1 MAVLQKTGYK
11 SLTLDG
17 ITCQLL
23 ADELNTELEGKRVD
37 KIYMPDRHTVICHI
51 RFTGG
56 YKKLLISIDP
66 GAPRICFAE
75 NTVENPS
82 IPPSFCMLLRKYLA
96 GSRIERVSNPGYE
109 RIIEI
114 TVSKNDELKDRKT
127 YTLIVELMG
136 RFSNLVL
143 VNETGKI
150 LDSAVHVDFS
160 VSRVR
165 EVMPAR
171 VYVYPPAQDKLD
183 AGKAL
188 EMAMSGTLPVM
199 ESEQSRP
206 VDKALVGSIKG
217 LSPVLAG
224 YITDMADLDDRKTLA
239 MLSGEEK
246 ARLLNEVKAFLS
258 GIVSKKYRSYV
269 FFDENGEP
277 VNAAIADLKGYTR
290 SKAVSSV
297 SEAID
302 LCYQARDSRL
312 ELDKGRDRLNQ
323 IIGSALARV
332 IKKREI
338 HEQDLEEGKKADML
352 KHYGDLILT
361 YKYMVGQ
368 GSSSVTLTDYTS
380 ESQKDITIPLNPSLD
395 ASANAQEYYKRFHK
409 AKRKME
415 LADQYLKE
423 DEMAA
428 QYLRSLSAAV
438 NAASDTEDL
447 EAINEEIRA
456 EISGDSGFR
465 KAPNSNKNSNTNK
478 GDPNKMVGVAKSGK
492 ASSRALRE
500 AAKRANLNKGGKDKS
515 KERALPCR
523 RYMTS
528 DGYEILAGRNN
539 IQNDQLTFHTASRR
553 DWWFHV
559 KGLPGTHVILKT
571 KPNEEMP
578 SDNAVLEAA
587 SLAAFFSKAI
597 ILEEHMT
604 SEGSKPGLLK
614 AEVDYCPVS
623 HVKKIPGAKPGMVI
637 YEGYYSVLVEA
648 REPHSK
654 D

>member
-1 MAVLQKTGYK
+1 M
-11 SLTLDG
+11 TLDG

-23 ADELNTELEGKRVD
+23 AGELNSELEGKRVD
-37 KIYMPDRHTVICHI
+37 KIYMPDKHTAVFHI
-51 RFTGG
+51 RATSG
-56 YKKLLISIDP
+56 YQKLMISIDP
-66 GAPRICFAE
+66 GSPRVCLVE

-82 IPPSFCMLLRKYLA
+82 MPPSYCMLLRKYLA
-96 GSRIERVSNPGYE
+96 GSRIEKVTNPGYE

-114 TVSKNDELKDRKT
+114 TVSKYDELKDRKT
-127 YTLIVELMG
+127 YTLIAELMG
-136 RFSNLVL
+136 RFSNLIL
-143 VNETGKI
+143 VNENNRI
-150 LDSAVHVDFS
+150 IDSAIHVDFS

-171 VYVYPPAQDKLD
+171 LYEYPPAQDKYTPENALGISSS
-183 AGKAL
+183 GK
-188 EMAMSGTLPVM
+188 LPLM
-199 ESEQSRP
+199 ESELQRP
-206 VDKALVGSIKG
+206 IDKALVGSIKG
-217 LSPVLAG
+217 LSPVLAA
-224 YITDMADLDDRKTLA
+224 YITDKANIDDRKTMS
-239 MLSGEEK
+239 MLSDSETTRLRDAVNEFLTSIVEKTYTPHVFYGE
-246 ARLLNEVKAFLS
+246 S
-258 GIVSKKYRSYV
+258 
-269 FFDENGEP
+269 GEP
-277 VNAAIADLKGYTR
+277 EDASIIDLDGYL
-290 SKAVSSV
+290 KKKPVSSI
-297 SEAID
+297 SEAFDI
-302 LCYQARDSRL
+302 CYKAKDSRL
-312 ELDKGRDRLNQ
+312 VMDKGRDRLNQ
-323 IIGSALARV
+323 IISSALAKV

-338 HEQDLEEGKKADML
+338 HEQDMEEGRKADQL

-361 YKYMVGQ
+361 YKYMVSQ
-368 GSSSVTLTDYTS
+368 GSSSVTLTDYTE
-380 ESQKDITIPLNPSLD
+380 ESQKEITIPLNPQLD
-395 ASANAQEYYKRFHK
+395 ASGNAQDYYKRFHK

-415 LADQYLKE
+415 LAEDYLKE
-423 DEMAA
+423 DELAA
-428 QYLRSLSAAV
+428 RYLRSLSAAV
-438 NAASDTEDL
+438 NAATCEEDL
-447 EAINEEIRA
+447 EAINEEIRS
-456 EISGDSGFR
+456 EITGDSSFR
-465 KAPNSNKNSNTNK
+465 RGQASSKSSNVNK

-500 AAKRANLNKGGKDKS
+500 AAKRANLNKGNKNQN

-597 ILEEHMT
+597 ILEEHLT

-648 REPHSK
+648 KEPHSK
-654 D
+654 DL

>member
-1 MAVLQKTGYK
+1 M
-11 SLTLDG
+11 TLDG

-23 ADELNTELEGKRVD
+23 ANELNKELEGKRVD
-37 KIYMPDRHTVICHI
+37 KIYMPDKHTVILHI

-56 YKKLLISIDP
+56 YQKLLISIDP

-75 NTVENPS
+75 NTLDNPS

-96 GSRIERVSNPGYE
+96 GSRIESVTNPGYE
-109 RIIEI
+109 RIIEF
-114 TVSKNDELKDRKT
+114 TVSKYDELKDRKT
-127 YTLIVELMG
+127 YTLTVELMG

-143 VNETGKI
+143 INENGKI
-150 LDSAVHVDFS
+150 LDSAIHVDFS

-171 VYVYPPAQDKLD
+171 VYEYPPSQDKYKPE
-183 AGKAL
+183 KAL
-188 EMAMSGTLPVM
+188 EITKTGKLPFM
-199 ESEQSRP
+199 ESELQRP
-206 VDKALVGSIKG
+206 VAKALVGSILG
-217 LSPVLAG
+217 LSPVLAA
-224 YITDMADLDDRKTLA
+224 YITDKADIDDRKTLQ
-239 MLSGEEK
+239 M
-246 ARLLNEVKAFLS
+246 LNEGEKTRLINAISEFLTS
-258 GIVSKKYRSYV
+258 ITEGTYSPHLFYGE
-269 FFDENGEP
+269 DGEP
-277 VNAAIADLKGYTR
+277 EDASIVELKGYAK
-290 SKAVSSV
+290 SKPVSSI

-302 LCYQARDSRL
+302 MCYLARDSRL
-312 ELDKGRDRLNQ
+312 VLDKGRDRLSQ

-338 HEQDLEEGKKADML
+338 HEQDLEEGQKADAL
-352 KHYGDLILT
+352 KHSGDLILT
-361 YKYMVGQ
+361 YKYMVKQ
-368 GSSSVTLTDYTS
+368 GSSSVTLIDYAS
-380 ESQKDITIPLNPSLD
+380 ESQSEITIPLNPTLD
-395 ASANAQEYYKRFHK
+395 ASGNAQEYYKRFHK

-415 LADQYLKE
+415 LAETYLKE
-423 DEMAA
+423 DELAA

-438 NAASDTEDL
+438 TAASSVEDL
-447 EAINEEIRA
+447 DAINEEIRA

-465 KAPNSNKNSNTNK
+465 KGSASAKNNNSNK

-500 AAKRANLNKGGKDKS
+500 AAKRANMNKGNKDKS

-539 IQNDQLTFHTASRR
+539 IQNEQLTFHTASRR

-604 SEGSKPGLLK
+604 SEDSKPGQLK

-648 REPHSK
+648 KEPSSK
-654 D
+654 DL

>member
-1 MAVLQKTGYK
+1 M
-11 SLTLDG
+11 TLDG

-23 ADELNTELEGKRVD
+23 ANELNKELEGKRVD
-37 KIYMPDRHTVICHI
+37 KIYMPDKHTVILHI

-56 YKKLLISIDP
+56 YQKLLISIDP

-75 NTVENPS
+75 NTQDNPS

-96 GSRIERVSNPGYE
+96 GSRIESVTNPGYE

-114 TVSKNDELKDRKT
+114 TVSKYDELKDRKT
-127 YTLIVELMG
+127 YNLIVELMG

-143 VNETGKI
+143 INENGRI
-150 LDSAVHVDFS
+150 LDSAIHVDFS

-171 VYVYPPAQDKLD
+171 VYEYPPSQNKYKPE
-183 AGKAL
+183 KAL
-188 EMAMSGTLPVM
+188 EIARSGKIPFM
-199 ESEQSRP
+199 ESELQRP
-206 VDKALVGSIKG
+206 VAKALVGSILG
-217 LSPVLAG
+217 LSPVLAA
-224 YITDMADLDDRKTLA
+224 YITDKSDIDDRKTLQ
-239 MLSGEEK
+239 MLTDGEK
-246 ARLLNEVKAFLS
+246 TRLINAIKDFLTS
-258 GIVSKKYRSYV
+258 ITEGTYTPYL
-269 FFDENGEP
+269 FYGEDGEP
-277 VNAAIADLKGYTR
+277 EDASIVELKGYA
-290 SKAVSSV
+290 KAKPVSSI

-302 LCYQARDSRL
+302 ICYLARDSKL
-312 ELDKGRDRLNQ
+312 VLDKGRDRLSQ

-338 HEQDLEEGKKADML
+338 HEQDLEEGQKADAL
-352 KHYGDLILT
+352 KHSGDLILT
-361 YKYMVGQ
+361 YKYMVKQ
-368 GSSSVTLTDYTS
+368 GSSSVTLIDYAS
-380 ESQKDITIPLNPSLD
+380 ESQNEITIPLNPTLD
-395 ASANAQEYYKRFHK
+395 ASGNAQEYYKKFHK

-415 LADQYLKE
+415 LAETYLKE
-423 DEMAA
+423 DELAA

-438 NAASDTEDL
+438 TAASSVEDL
-447 EAINEEIRA
+447 DAINEEIRA

-465 KAPNSNKNSNTNK
+465 KGSASAKNSNTNK

-500 AAKRANLNKGGKDKS
+500 AAKRANMNKGNKDKS

-539 IQNDQLTFHTASRR
+539 IQNEQLTFHTASRR

-604 SEGSKPGLLK
+604 SEDSKPGQLK

-648 REPHSK
+648 KEPSSK
-654 D
+654 DL

>member
-1 MAVLQKTGYK
+1 M
-11 SLTLDG
+11 TLDG

-23 ADELNTELEGKRVD
+23 ANELNTELEGKRVD
-37 KIYMPDRHTVICHI
+37 KIYMPDKHTVILHI

-75 NTVENPS
+75 DTVDNPS

-96 GSRIERVSNPGYE
+96 GSRIESVTNPGYE
-109 RIIEI
+109 RIIEL
-114 TVSKNDELKDRKT
+114 TVSKYDELKDRKT
-127 YTLIVELMG
+127 YTLTIELMG
-136 RFSNLVL
+136 RFSNIVL
-143 VNETGKI
+143 INEGGKI
-150 LDSAVHVDFS
+150 LDSAIHVDFS

-171 VYVYPPAQDKLD
+171 VYEYPPAQDKLTPD
-183 AGKAL
+183 KAL
-188 EMAMSGTLPVM
+188 EISESGSLPIM
-199 ESEQSRP
+199 ESELSRP
-206 VDKALVGSIKG
+206 IEKALVGSIKG
-217 LSPVLAG
+217 LSPVLASF
-224 YITDMADLDDRKTLA
+224 ISDKADIDDRKTLS
-239 MLSGEEK
+239 MLNDSDKE
-246 ARLLNEVKAFLS
+246 RLNNVVAGFLRS
-258 GIVSKKYRSYV
+258 VTDGTYKSYV
-269 FFDENGEP
+269 FYDSNGDPEDASI
-277 VNAAIADLKGYTR
+277 VELRGFAKT
-290 SKAVSSV
+290 KVVSSI

-302 LCYQARDSRL
+302 LCYQARDSKL
-312 ELDKGRDRLNQ
+312 ILDKGRDRLSQ

-338 HEQDLEEGKKADML
+338 HEQDFEEGQKADLL

-361 YKYMVGQ
+361 YKYMISQGQ
-368 GSSSVTLTDYTS
+368 SSVTLTDYTT
-380 ESQKDITIPLNPSLD
+380 ESQNDITIPLNPTLD
-395 ASANAQEYYKRFHK
+395 ASGNAQEYYKRFHK

-415 LADQYLKE
+415 LAENYLKE
-423 DEMAA
+423 DELAA

-438 NAASDTEDL
+438 TAASSIEDL
-447 EAINEEIRA
+447 DAINEEIKS

-465 KAPNSNKNSNTNK
+465 KGSASKARTQGT

-500 AAKRANLNKGGKDKS
+500 AAKRANMGKAKNQN

-523 RYMTS
+523 RYITS

-539 IQNDQLTFHTASRR
+539 IQNEQLTFHTASRR

-559 KGLPGTHVILKT
+559 KGLPGTHVILRT

-604 SEGSKPGLLK
+604 SEDSKPGQLK

-648 REPHSK
+648 KEPSSK
-654 D
+654 DL

>member
-1 MAVLQKTGYK
+1 M
-11 SLTLDG
+11 TLDG

-23 ADELNTELEGKRVD
+23 ANELNKELEGKRVD
-37 KIYMPDRHTVICHI
+37 KIYMPDRHTVILHI

-56 YKKLLISIDP
+56 YRKLLISIDP
-66 GAPRICFAE
+66 GSPRICFAE
-75 NTVENPS
+75 NTAENPS

-96 GSRIERVSNPGYE
+96 GSRIESVTNPGYE

-114 TVSKNDELKDRKT
+114 TVSNTDELRDRKT
-127 YTLIVELMG
+127 YTLTVELMG

-143 VNETGKI
+143 INENGKI
-150 LDSAVHVDFS
+150 LDSAIHVDFS

-171 VYVYPPAQDKLD
+171 IYEYPPAQDKLSPDD
-183 AGKAL
+183 ALKMASEGK
-188 EMAMSGTLPVM
+188 LPIM
-199 ESEQSRP
+199 ESEISRP
-206 VDKALVGSIKG
+206 IEKALVGSIKG
-217 LSPVLAG
+217 LSPILAA
-224 YITDMADLDDRKTLA
+224 YISQKADIDDRKTLS
-239 MLSGEEK
+239 MLSEGQIK
-246 ARLLNEVKAFLS
+246 ALNNEVRSFLKTITEGTYTARIFYDESGEPADASIVELS
-258 GIVSKKYRSYV
+258 GYAKSK
-269 FFDENGEP
+269 
-277 VNAAIADLKGYTR
+277 T
-290 SKAVSSV
+290 VSSI
-297 SEAID
+297 SEAIY
-302 LCYQARDSRL
+302 LSYLARDSRL
-312 ELDKGRDRLNQ
+312 VMDMGRDRLNQ
-323 IIGSALARV
+323 IISNALARV
-332 IKKREI
+332 IKKREL
-338 HEQDLEEGKKADML
+338 HEQDLEEGKKAESYKHSADM
-352 KHYGDLILT
+352 ILT
-361 YKYMVGQ
+361 YKYMITQ
-368 GSSSVTLTDYTS
+368 GSASVTLTDYTD
-380 ESQKDITIPLNPSLD
+380 EGQKDIVIDLNPTLD
-395 ASANAQEYYKRFHK
+395 ASGNAQEYYKRFHK

-415 LADQYLKE
+415 LAEKYLKE
-423 DEMAA
+423 DELAA
-428 QYLRSLSAAV
+428 QYLRSLFAAV
-438 NAASDTEDL
+438 NAATSLEDL
-447 EAINEEIRA
+447 QAINEEIRA
-456 EISGDSGFR
+456 EIAGDNGFR
-465 KAPNSNKNSNTNK
+465 RNHTAKKNNNNS

-500 AAKRANLNKGGKDKS
+500 AAKRANAGKGNKDKS

-523 RYMTS
+523 RYITS

-604 SEGSKPGLLK
+604 SEDSKPGMLK

-648 REPHSK
+648 KEPHSK
-654 D
+654 DL

>member
-1 MAVLQKTGYK
+1 M
-11 SLTLDG
+11 TLDG

-23 ADELNTELEGKRVD
+23 ANELHKELEGKRVD
-37 KIYMPDRHTVICHI
+37 KIYMPDKHTVILHI

-56 YKKLLISIDP
+56 YRKLLISIDP
-66 GAPRICFAE
+66 GSPRVCFAE
-75 NTVENPS
+75 TTAENPS
-82 IPPSFCMLLRKYLA
+82 MPPSFCMLLRKYLA
-96 GSRIERVSNPGYE
+96 GSRIEKVTNPGYE

-114 TVSKNDELKDRKT
+114 TVSNNDELRDRKL
-127 YTLIVELMG
+127 YTLTIELMG

-143 VNETGKI
+143 INETGKI

-171 VYVYPPAQDKLD
+171 VYIYPPAQDKLSPD
-183 AGKAL
+183 KAL
-188 EMAMSGTLPVM
+188 EMARQGDLPIM
-199 ESEQSRP
+199 ESELSRP
-206 VDKALVGSIKG
+206 IEKALVGSIQG
-217 LSPVLAG
+217 LSPVLAA
-224 YITDMADLDDRKTLA
+224 YISNCADLDDRKTLS
-239 MLSGEEK
+239 MLSDLEK
-246 ARLLNEVKAFLS
+246 TKLNASVKSFLESVTEGTYSARIFYDDNDEPADAS
-258 GIVSKKYRSYV
+258 IV
-269 FFDENGEP
+269 
-277 VNAAIADLKGYTR
+277 DLKGYSR
-290 SKAVSSV
+290 SEAVSSI
-297 SEAID
+297 SEAIY
-302 LCYQARDSRL
+302 LSYRARDSRL
-312 ELDKGRDRLNQ
+312 VLDMGRDRLIQ
-323 IIGSALARV
+323 IISNALARV
-332 IKKREI
+332 IKKREL
-338 HEQDLEEGKKADML
+338 HEQDLEEGKKADEY
-352 KHYGDLILT
+352 KHSGDLILT
-361 YKYMVGQ
+361 YKYMIRQ
-368 GSSSVTLTDYTS
+368 GSSNVTLTDYTD
-380 ESQKDITIPLNPSLD
+380 EGQKDVSIALNPTLD
-395 ASANAQEYYKRFHK
+395 ASGNAQEYYKRFHK

-415 LADQYLKE
+415 LAEKYLK
-423 DEMAA
+423 DDDLAA
-428 QYLRSLSAAV
+428 QYLRSLFAAV
-438 NAASDTEDL
+438 NAATSLEDIQ
-447 EAINEEIRA
+447 AINEEIRI

-465 KAPNSNKNSNTNK
+465 KGQAVKKNNT

-500 AAKRANLNKGGKDKS
+500 AAKRANQGKGNKDKA
-515 KERALPCR
+515 KDRPLPCR

-539 IQNDQLTFHTASRR
+539 IQNEQLTFHTASRR

-604 SEGSKPGLLK
+604 SEDSKPGQLK

-648 REPHSK
+648 KEPYSK
-654 D
+654 DL

>member
-1 MAVLQKTGYK
+1 M
-11 SLTLDG
+11 TLDG

-23 ADELNTELEGKRVD
+23 ANELNKELEGKRVD
-37 KIYMPDRHTVICHI
+37 KIYMPDRHTVILHI

-66 GAPRICFAE
+66 GAPRICFAD
-75 NTVENPS
+75 NTIDNPS

-96 GSRIERVSNPGYE
+96 GSRIESVKNPGYE
-109 RIIEI
+109 RIVEI
-114 TVSKNDELKDRKT
+114 TVSKFDELKDRKT
-127 YTLIVELMG
+127 YTLTAELMG

-143 VNETGKI
+143 INETGKI
-150 LDSAVHVDFS
+150 LDSAIHVDFS

-171 VYVYPPAQDKLD
+171 VYVYPPAQDKLSPE
-183 AGKAL
+183 KAL
-188 EMAMSGTLPVM
+188 DMVKGADLPIT
-199 ESEQSRP
+199 ESELSRP
-206 VDKALVGSIKG
+206 IAKALVGSIQG
-217 LSPVLAG
+217 LSPVLAS
-224 YITDMADLDDRKTLA
+224 YISDKADLDDRKTLS
-239 MLSGEEK
+239 MLSDDEK
-246 ARLLNEVKAFLS
+246 KRLTEALREFLIS
-258 GIVSKKYRSYV
+258 VTENTYTPFV
-269 FFDENGEP
+269 FFDENNEP
-277 VNAAIADLKGYTR
+277 EDASIVELKGFAKT
-290 SKAVSSV
+290 KKVSSI

-302 LCYQARDSRL
+302 MCYQARDSRIV
-312 ELDKGRDRLNQ
+312 LDKGRDRLSQ

-338 HEQDLEEGKKADML
+338 HEQDLEEGRKAESL
-352 KHYGDLILT
+352 KHSGDLILT
-361 YKYMVGQ
+361 YKYMIRQ
-368 GSSSVTLTDYTS
+368 GDSSVTLTDYTDK
-380 ESQKDITIPLNPSLD
+380 SQKDITIPLNPTLD

-415 LADQYLKE
+415 LAEIYLKE

-428 QYLRSLSAAV
+428 QYLRSLNAAV
-438 NAASDTEDL
+438 NAASSMEDL
-447 EAINEEIRA
+447 AAINEEIKA

-465 KAPNSNKNSNTNK
+465 KGPSPKNSNNNK

-500 AAKRANLNKGGKDKS
+500 AAKRANAGKGSKDKA
-515 KERALPCR
+515 KEKALPWR

-559 KGLPGTHVILKT
+559 KGLPGTHVILRT

-604 SEGSKPGLLK
+604 SEDSKPGLLK

-648 REPHSK
+648 KEPSSK
-654 D
+654 DL

>member
-1 MAVLQKTGYK
+1 M
-11 SLTLDG
+11 TLDG

-23 ADELNTELEGKRVD
+23 ANELNKELEGKRVD
-37 KIYMPDRHTVICHI
+37 KIYMPDRHTVILHI

-56 YKKLLISIDP
+56 YRKLLISIDP
-66 GAPRICFAE
+66 GSPRICFAE
-75 NTVENPS
+75 NTAENPS

-96 GSRIERVSNPGYE
+96 GSRIESVKNPGYE

-114 TVSKNDELKDRKT
+114 TVSNTDELRDRKT
-127 YTLIVELMG
+127 YTLTVELMG

-143 VNETGKI
+143 INENGKI
-150 LDSAVHVDFS
+150 LDSAIHVDFS

-171 VYVYPPAQDKLD
+171 VYEYPPAQDKLSPDD
-183 AGKAL
+183 ALK
-188 EMAMSGTLPVM
+188 MADEGSLPIM
-199 ESEQSRP
+199 ESELSRP
-206 VDKALVGSIKG
+206 IDKALVGSIKG
-217 LSPVLAG
+217 LSPVLAA
-224 YITDMADLDDRKTLA
+224 YITQKADIDDRKTLA
-239 MLSGEEK
+239 MLTEEQKKALNSEVKSFLKTITEGTYTARIFYDESGEP
-246 ARLLNEVKAFLS
+246 ADAS
-258 GIVSKKYRSYV
+258 
-269 FFDENGEP
+269 
-277 VNAAIADLKGYTR
+277 IADLNGYTR
-290 SKAVSSV
+290 SKTVSSI
-297 SEAID
+297 SEAIY
-302 LCYQARDSRL
+302 LSYLARDSRL
-312 ELDKGRDRLNQ
+312 VMDMGRDRLNQ
-323 IIGSALARV
+323 IISNALARV
-332 IKKREI
+332 IKKREL
-338 HEQDLEEGKKADML
+338 HEQDLEEGQKAEAYKHSADM
-352 KHYGDLILT
+352 ILT
-361 YKYMVGQ
+361 YKYMITQ
-368 GSSSVTLTDYTS
+368 GSTSVTLTDYT
-380 ESQKDITIPLNPSLD
+380 EDGQKDILIDLNPTLD
-395 ASANAQEYYKRFHK
+395 ASGNAQEYYKRFHK

-415 LADQYLKE
+415 LAEKYLKE
-423 DEMAA
+423 DELAA
-428 QYLRSLSAAV
+428 QYLRSLFAAV
-438 NAASDTEDL
+438 NAATSLEDL
-447 EAINEEIRA
+447 QAINEEIRA
-456 EISGDSGFR
+456 EIAGDNGFR
-465 KAPNSNKNSNTNK
+465 KHQTAKKNNNNS
-478 GDPNKMVGVAKSGK
+478 GDPNKMVGIAKSGK

-500 AAKRANLNKGGKDKS
+500 AAKRANAGKGNKDKS

-523 RYMTS
+523 RYMTA

-604 SEGSKPGLLK
+604 SEDSKPGMLK

-648 REPHSK
+648 KEPHSK
-654 D
+654 DL

>member
-1 MAVLQKTGYK
+1 M
-11 SLTLDG
+11 TLDG

-37 KIYMPDRHTVICHI
+37 KIYMPDRHTVILHI
-51 RFTGG
+51 RSTGG

-66 GAPRICFAE
+66 GAPRICFAD
-75 NTVENPS
+75 NTLDNPS
-82 IPPSFCMLLRKYLA
+82 MPPSFCMLLRKYLA
-96 GSRIERVSNPGYE
+96 GSRIEKVTNPGYE

-114 TVSKNDELKDRKT
+114 TVSKYDELKDRKV
-127 YTLIVELMG
+127 YTLTAELMG

-143 VNETGKI
+143 INENGKI
-150 LDSAVHVDFS
+150 LDSAIHVDFS

-171 VYVYPPAQDKLD
+171 VYAYPPAQDKLPPE
-183 AGKAL
+183 KAL
-188 EMAMSGTLPVM
+188 EMTKSGDLPIL
-199 ESEQSRP
+199 ETELTRP
-206 VDKALVGSIKG
+206 VAKALVGSILG
-217 LSPVLAG
+217 LSPILASF
-224 YITDMADLDDRKTLA
+224 ITDKADIDDRKTLA
-239 MLSGEEK
+239 MLSSEEK
-246 ARLLNEVKAFLS
+246 ARLKDTAGDLLS
-258 GIVSKKYRSYV
+258 SVISKTYTPFV
-269 FFDENGEP
+269 FYGDDGEP
-277 VNAAIADLKGYTR
+277 EDASIVELKGF
-290 SKAVSSV
+290 SKTKPVSSI

-302 LCYQARDSRL
+302 ICYQARDSRL
-312 ELDKGRDRLNQ
+312 VMDKGRDRLNQ

-338 HEQDLEEGKKADML
+338 HEQDLEEGKKADHL
-352 KHYGDLILT
+352 KHSGDLILT
-361 YKYMVGQ
+361 YKYMIRQ
-368 GSSSVTLTDYTS
+368 GDSGVTLTDYTVDPP
-380 ESQKDITIPLNPSLD
+380 KDISIPLNPTLD
-395 ASANAQEYYKRFHK
+395 ASGNAQEYYKRFHK

-415 LADQYLKE
+415 LAENYLKE

-447 EAINEEIRA
+447 QAINDEIKA

-465 KAPNSNKNSNTNK
+465 KGASAPKNTNANK

-500 AAKRANLNKGGKDKS
+500 AAKRANAGKGSKDKN
-515 KERALPCR
+515 KERPLPCR

-539 IQNDQLTFHTASRR
+539 IQNEQLTFHTASRR

-571 KPNEEMP
+571 RPGEEMP

-587 SLAAFFSKAI
+587 SLAAFFSRAI

-604 SEGSKPGLLK
+604 SEDSRPGLLK

-648 REPHSK
+648 KEPSSK
-654 D
+654 DL

>member
-1 MAVLQKTGYK
+1 M
-11 SLTLDG
+11 TLDG

-23 ADELNTELEGKRVD
+23 ANELNKELEGKRVD
-37 KIYMPDRHTVICHI
+37 KIYMPDRHTVILHI

-56 YKKLLISIDP
+56 YRKLLISIDP
-66 GAPRICFAE
+66 GSPRVCFAE
-75 NTVENPS
+75 TTAENPS

-96 GSRIERVSNPGYE
+96 GSRIEKVTNPGYE

-114 TVSKNDELKDRKT
+114 TVSNTDELRDRKT
-127 YTLIVELMG
+127 YTLTVELMG

-143 VNETGKI
+143 INENGKI
-150 LDSAVHVDFS
+150 LDSAIHVDFS

-171 VYVYPPAQDKLD
+171 VYIYPPAQDKID
-183 AGKAL
+183 PDKAL
-188 EMAMSGTLPVM
+188 EIAAGGELPIM
-199 ESEQSRP
+199 DTELSRP
-206 VDKALVGSIKG
+206 IAKALVGSIKG
-217 LSPVLAG
+217 LSPVLAAN
-224 YITDMADLDDRKTLA
+224 ITNEADIDDRKTLS
-239 MLSGEEK
+239 MLSGSEK
-246 ARLLNEVKAFLS
+246 SRLINEVKEFLS
-258 GIVSKKYRSYV
+258 SVIEGTYTSRV
-269 FFDENGEP
+269 FYDESGEP
-277 VNAAIADLKGYTR
+277 VDASVADLKGYIK
-290 SKAVSSV
+290 SKTVSSI
-297 SEAID
+297 SEAICT
-302 LCYQARDSRL
+302 CYEARDSRL
-312 ELDKGRDRLNQ
+312 ILDKGRDRLSQ
-323 IIGSALARV
+323 IISSALARV
-332 IKKREI
+332 MKKREI
-338 HEQDLEEGKKADML
+338 HEQDLEEGRKADYL
-352 KHYGDLILT
+352 KHAGDLILT
-361 YKYMVGQ
+361 YKYMITQ
-368 GSSSVTLTDYTS
+368 GSSSVTLTDYTD
-380 ESQKDITIPLNPSLD
+380 EGQKDITISLNPTLD
-395 ASANAQEYYKRFHK
+395 ASGNAQEYYKRFHK

-415 LADQYLKE
+415 LAEQYLKE
-423 DEMAA
+423 DELAS
-428 QYLRSLSAAV
+428 QYLRSLIAAV
-438 NAASDTEDL
+438 NAASSVEDL
-447 EAINEEIRA
+447 EAINEEIKA

-465 KAPNSNKNSNTNK
+465 KGPSKKNNSNNA
-478 GDPNKMVGVAKSGK
+478 GDPNKMVGIAKSGK

-500 AAKRANLNKGGKDKS
+500 AAKRANQNKGGKDKS

-523 RYMTS
+523 RYVTS

-571 KPNEEMP
+571 KPNEDMP

-604 SEGSKPGLLK
+604 SEDSKPGQLK

-637 YEGYYSVLVEA
+637 YEGYYSIFVEA
-648 REPHSK
+648 REPSK

>member
-1 MAVLQKTGYK
+1 M
-11 SLTLDG
+11 TLDG

-23 ADELNTELEGKRVD
+23 SNELNKELEGKRVD
-37 KIYMPDRHTVICHI
+37 KIYMPDKHTVILHI

-66 GAPRICFAE
+66 GAPRICFCE
-75 NTVENPS
+75 NTFENPS

-96 GSRIERVSNPGYE
+96 GSRIESVTNPGYE

-114 TVSKNDELKDRKT
+114 TVSKFDELKDRKT
-127 YTLIVELMG
+127 YTLTVELMG

-143 VNETGKI
+143 INENGKI

-171 VYVYPPAQDKLD
+171 VYIYPPAQDKLSPD
-183 AGKAL
+183 EAL
-188 EMAMSGTLPVM
+188 NMAKEGNLPIM
-199 ESEQSRP
+199 ESELSRP
-206 VDKALVGSIKG
+206 IEKALVGSIKG
-217 LSPVLAG
+217 LSPVLAA
-224 YITDMADLDDRKTLA
+224 YITEKAGLDDRKTIS
-239 MLSGEEK
+239 MLTDEQQSKLNQAVKEFLSTVIDGTYK
-246 ARLLNEVKAFLS
+246 ARIF
-258 GIVSKKYRSYV
+258 Y
-269 FFDENGEP
+269 DDNGEP
-277 VNAAIADLKGYTR
+277 ADASIADLKGYAKT
-290 SKAVSSV
+290 KELSSI
-297 SEAID
+297 SDAIN
-302 LCYQARDSRL
+302 LSYLARDSRL
-312 ELDKGRDRLNQ
+312 VLDMGSDRLRQ
-323 IIGSALARV
+323 IIGTALARV
-332 IKKREI
+332 IKKREL
-338 HEQDLEEGKKADML
+338 HEQDLEEGKKADFY
-352 KHYGDLILT
+352 KHSGDMILT
-361 YKYMVGQ
+361 YKYMIKQGQ
-368 GSSSVTLTDYTS
+368 TNVTLTDYT
-380 ESQKDITIPLNPSLD
+380 EDGQKDITITLDPTLD
-395 ASANAQEYYKRFHK
+395 ASGNAQDYYKRFHK

-415 LADQYLKE
+415 LAEKYLKE
-423 DEMAA
+423 DELAA
-428 QYLRSLSAAV
+428 QYLRSLMAAV
-438 NAASDTEDL
+438 NAASSLEDL

-456 EISGDSGFR
+456 EIAGDSGFR
-465 KAPNSNKNSNTNK
+465 KGSAPKQQKQGT

-500 AAKRANLNKGGKDKS
+500 AAKRASQNRSGKNPG
-515 KERALPCR
+515 KEKPLAVR

-604 SEGSKPGLLK
+604 SGDSKPGSLK

-648 REPHSK
+648 KEPHSK
-654 D
+654 DL

>member
-1 MAVLQKTGYK
+1 M
-11 SLTLDG
+11 TLDG

-23 ADELNTELEGKRVD
+23 ANELNKELEGKRVD
-37 KIYMPDRHTVICHI
+37 KIYMPDKHTVILHI

-56 YKKLLISIDP
+56 YQKLLISIDP

-75 NTVENPS
+75 NTLDNPS

-96 GSRIERVSNPGYE
+96 GSRIESVTNPGYE

-114 TVSKNDELKDRKT
+114 TVSKYDELKDRKT

-143 VNETGKI
+143 INENGRI
-150 LDSAVHVDFS
+150 LDSAIHVDFS

-171 VYVYPPAQDKLD
+171 IYEYPPSQDKYKPE
-183 AGKAL
+183 KAL
-188 EMAMSGTLPVM
+188 EIARSGEIPSM
-199 ESEQSRP
+199 ESELQRP
-206 VDKALVGSIKG
+206 VAKALVGSILG
-217 LSPVLAG
+217 LSPVLAA
-224 YITDMADLDDRKTLA
+224 YITDKSDIDDRKTLQ
-239 MLSGEEK
+239 MLSDSEKTRLINAIKDFLTSITEGTYMPYLFYGE
-246 ARLLNEVKAFLS
+246 
-258 GIVSKKYRSYV
+258 
-269 FFDENGEP
+269 DGEP
-277 VNAAIADLKGYTR
+277 EDASIVELKGYA
-290 SKAVSSV
+290 KAKPVSSI

-302 LCYQARDSRL
+302 MCYLARDSKL
-312 ELDKGRDRLNQ
+312 VLDKGRDRLSQ

-338 HEQDLEEGKKADML
+338 HEQDLEEGQKADAL
-352 KHYGDLILT
+352 KHSGDLILT
-361 YKYMVGQ
+361 YKYMVKQ
-368 GSSSVTLTDYTS
+368 GASSVTLIDYAS
-380 ESQKDITIPLNPSLD
+380 ESQSEITIPLNPTLD
-395 ASANAQEYYKRFHK
+395 ASGNAQEYYKRFHK

-415 LADQYLKE
+415 LAETYLKE
-423 DEMAA
+423 DELAA

-438 NAASDTEDL
+438 TAASSVEDL
-447 EAINEEIRA
+447 DAINEEIRA

-465 KAPNSNKNSNTNK
+465 KGSASAKNSNTNK

-500 AAKRANLNKGGKDKS
+500 AAKRANMNKGSKDKS

-539 IQNDQLTFHTASRR
+539 IQNEQLTFHTASRR

-604 SEGSKPGLLK
+604 SEDSKPGQLK

-648 REPHSK
+648 KEPSSK
-654 D
+654 DL

>member
-1 MAVLQKTGYK
+1 M
-11 SLTLDG
+11 TLDG

-23 ADELNTELEGKRVD
+23 ANELSKELEGKRVD
-37 KIYMPDRHTVICHI
+37 KIYMPDKHTVILHI

-56 YKKLLISIDP
+56 YRKLLISIDP
-66 GAPRICFAE
+66 GSPRVCFAE
-75 NTVENPS
+75 TTAENPS
-82 IPPSFCMLLRKYLA
+82 MPPSFCMLLRKYLA
-96 GSRIERVSNPGYE
+96 GSRIEKVTNPGYE

-114 TVSKNDELKDRKT
+114 TVSNNDELRDRKL
-127 YTLIVELMG
+127 YTLTIELMG

-143 VNETGKI
+143 INETGKI

-171 VYVYPPAQDKLD
+171 VYIYPPAQDKLPPD
-183 AGKAL
+183 KAL
-188 EMAMSGTLPVM
+188 EMARHGDLPIM
-199 ESEQSRP
+199 ESELSRP
-206 VDKALVGSIKG
+206 IEKALVGSIQG
-217 LSPVLAG
+217 LSPVLAA
-224 YITDMADLDDRKTLA
+224 YISDCADLDDRKTLS
-239 MLSGEEK
+239 MLTDNEK
-246 ARLLNEVKAFLS
+246 TRLNESVKSFLES
-258 GIVSKKYRSYV
+258 VTEGTYSARIFYDDNNEPADASIV
-269 FFDENGEP
+269 
-277 VNAAIADLKGYTR
+277 DLKGYSR
-290 SKAVSSV
+290 SETVSSI
-297 SEAID
+297 SEAIY
-302 LCYQARDSRL
+302 LSYRARDSRL
-312 ELDKGRDRLNQ
+312 VLDMGRDRLIQ
-323 IIGSALARV
+323 IISNALARV
-332 IKKREI
+332 IKKREL
-338 HEQDLEEGKKADML
+338 HEQDLEEGKKADEY
-352 KHYGDLILT
+352 KHSGDLILT
-361 YKYMVGQ
+361 YKYMIKQ
-368 GSSSVTLTDYTS
+368 GSSNVTLTDYTD
-380 ESQKDITIPLNPSLD
+380 EGQKDVSIALNPTLD
-395 ASANAQEYYKRFHK
+395 ASGNAQEYYKRFHK

-415 LADQYLKE
+415 LAEKYLK
-423 DEMAA
+423 DDDLAA
-428 QYLRSLSAAV
+428 QYLRSLFAAV
-438 NAASDTEDL
+438 NAATSLEDIQ
-447 EAINEEIRA
+447 AINEEIRI
-456 EISGDSGFR
+456 EIAGDSGFR
-465 KAPNSNKNSNTNK
+465 KGQAAKKNNT

-500 AAKRANLNKGGKDKS
+500 AAKRANQGKGNKDKA
-515 KERALPCR
+515 KDRPLPCR
-523 RYMTS
+523 RYTTS

-604 SEGSKPGLLK
+604 SEDSKPGQLK

-648 REPHSK
+648 KEPYSK
-654 D
+654 DL

>member
-1 MAVLQKTGYK
+1 M
-11 SLTLDG
+11 TLDG

-23 ADELNTELEGKRVD
+23 ANELHKELEGKRVD
-37 KIYMPDRHTVICHI
+37 KIYMPDKHTVILHI

-56 YKKLLISIDP
+56 YRKLLISIDP
-66 GAPRICFAE
+66 GSPRVCFAE
-75 NTVENPS
+75 TTAENPS
-82 IPPSFCMLLRKYLA
+82 MPPSFCMLLRKYLA
-96 GSRIERVSNPGYE
+96 GSRIEKVTNPGYE

-114 TVSKNDELKDRKT
+114 TVSNNDELRDRKL
-127 YTLIVELMG
+127 YTLTIELMG

-143 VNETGKI
+143 INETGKI

-171 VYVYPPAQDKLD
+171 VYIYPPAQDKLSPD
-183 AGKAL
+183 KAL
-188 EMAMSGTLPVM
+188 EMARQGDLPIM
-199 ESEQSRP
+199 ESELSRP
-206 VDKALVGSIKG
+206 IEKALVGSIQG
-217 LSPVLAG
+217 LSPVLAA
-224 YITDMADLDDRKTLA
+224 YISDCADLDDRKTLS
-239 MLSGEEK
+239 MLSDLEK
-246 ARLLNEVKAFLS
+246 TKLNASVKSFLESVTEGIYSARIFYDDNDEPADAS
-258 GIVSKKYRSYV
+258 IV
-269 FFDENGEP
+269 
-277 VNAAIADLKGYTR
+277 DLKGYSR
-290 SKAVSSV
+290 SEAVSSI
-297 SEAID
+297 SEAIY
-302 LCYQARDSRL
+302 LSYRARDSRL
-312 ELDKGRDRLNQ
+312 VLDMGRDRLIQ
-323 IIGSALARV
+323 IISNALARV
-332 IKKREI
+332 IKKREL
-338 HEQDLEEGKKADML
+338 HEQDLEEGKKADEY
-352 KHYGDLILT
+352 KHSGDLILT
-361 YKYMVGQ
+361 YKYMIRQ
-368 GSSSVTLTDYTS
+368 GSSNVTLTDYTD
-380 ESQKDITIPLNPSLD
+380 EGQKDVSIALNPTLD
-395 ASANAQEYYKRFHK
+395 ASGNAQEYYKRFHK

-415 LADQYLKE
+415 LAEKYLK
-423 DEMAA
+423 DDDLAA
-428 QYLRSLSAAV
+428 QYLRSLFAAV
-438 NAASDTEDL
+438 NAATSLEDIQ
-447 EAINEEIRA
+447 AINEEIRI

-465 KAPNSNKNSNTNK
+465 KGQAVKKNNT

-500 AAKRANLNKGGKDKS
+500 AAKRANQGKGNKDKA
-515 KERALPCR
+515 KDRPLPCR

-539 IQNDQLTFHTASRR
+539 IQNEQLTFHTASRR

-604 SEGSKPGLLK
+604 SEDSKPGQLK

-648 REPHSK
+648 KEPYSK
-654 D
+654 DL

>member
-1 MAVLQKTGYK
+1 M
-11 SLTLDG
+11 TLDG

-23 ADELNTELEGKRVD
+23 ANELNTELEGKRVD
-37 KIYMPDRHTVICHI
+37 KIYMPDKHTVILHI

-75 NTVENPS
+75 DTVDNPS

-96 GSRIERVSNPGYE
+96 GSRIEIVTNPGYE

-114 TVSKNDELKDRKT
+114 TVSKYDELKDRKT
-127 YTLIVELMG
+127 YTLTIELMG
-136 RFSNLVL
+136 RFSNIVL
-143 VNETGKI
+143 INEGGKI
-150 LDSAVHVDFS
+150 LDSAIHVDFS

-171 VYVYPPAQDKLD
+171 VYEYPPAQDKLTPD
-183 AGKAL
+183 KAL
-188 EMAMSGTLPVM
+188 EISESGSLPIM
-199 ESEQSRP
+199 ESELSRP
-206 VDKALVGSIKG
+206 IEKALVGSIKG
-217 LSPVLAG
+217 LSPVLASF
-224 YITDMADLDDRKTLA
+224 ISDKADIDDRKTLS
-239 MLSGEEK
+239 M
-246 ARLLNEVKAFLS
+246 LNESDKDRLNKVVTGFLRS
-258 GIVSKKYRSYV
+258 VTDGTYKSYV
-269 FFDENGEP
+269 FYDSNGDPEDASI
-277 VNAAIADLKGYTR
+277 VELRGFAKT
-290 SKAVSSV
+290 KEVSSI

-302 LCYQARDSRL
+302 LCYQARDSKL
-312 ELDKGRDRLNQ
+312 ILDKGRDRLSQ

-338 HEQDLEEGKKADML
+338 HEQDFEEGQKADLL

-361 YKYMVGQ
+361 YKYMISQGQ
-368 GSSSVTLTDYTS
+368 SSVTLTDYTT
-380 ESQKDITIPLNPSLD
+380 ESQNDITIPLNPTLD
-395 ASANAQEYYKRFHK
+395 ASGNAQEYYKRFHK

-415 LADQYLKE
+415 LAENYLKE
-423 DEMAA
+423 DELAA

-438 NAASDTEDL
+438 TAASSVEDL
-447 EAINEEIRA
+447 DAINEEIKS

-465 KAPNSNKNSNTNK
+465 KGSASKARTQGA

-500 AAKRANLNKGGKDKS
+500 AAKRANMGKAKNQN

-523 RYMTS
+523 RYITS

-539 IQNDQLTFHTASRR
+539 IQNEQLTFHTASRR

-559 KGLPGTHVILKT
+559 KGLPGTHVILRT

-604 SEGSKPGLLK
+604 SEDSKPGQLK

-648 REPHSK
+648 KEPSSK
-654 D
+654 DL

>member
-1 MAVLQKTGYK
+1 M
-11 SLTLDG
+11 TLDG

-23 ADELNTELEGKRVD
+23 ANELNKELEGKRVD
-37 KIYMPDRHTVICHI
+37 KIYMPDKHTVILHI

-56 YKKLLISIDP
+56 YQKLLISIDP

-75 NTVENPS
+75 NTLDNPS

-96 GSRIERVSNPGYE
+96 GSRIESVTNPGYE

-114 TVSKNDELKDRKT
+114 TVSKYDELKDRKT

-143 VNETGKI
+143 INENDRI
-150 LDSAVHVDFS
+150 LDSAIHVDFS

-171 VYVYPPAQDKLD
+171 VYEYPPSQDKFKPE
-183 AGKAL
+183 KAL
-188 EMAMSGTLPVM
+188 EIAKSRTITFM
-199 ESEQSRP
+199 ESELQRP
-206 VDKALVGSIKG
+206 VAKALVGSILG
-217 LSPVLAG
+217 LSPVLAA
-224 YITDMADLDDRKTLA
+224 YITDKSDIDDRKTLQ
-239 MLSGEEK
+239 MLTDGEK
-246 ARLLNEVKAFLS
+246 TRLINAIKDFLTS
-258 GIVSKKYRSYV
+258 ITEGTYTPYL
-269 FFDENGEP
+269 FYGEDGEP
-277 VNAAIADLKGYTR
+277 EDASIVELKGYA
-290 SKAVSSV
+290 KAKPVSSI

-302 LCYQARDSRL
+302 MCYLARDSKL
-312 ELDKGRDRLNQ
+312 VLDKGRDRLSQ

-338 HEQDLEEGKKADML
+338 HEQDLEEGQKADAL
-352 KHYGDLILT
+352 KHSGDLILT
-361 YKYMVGQ
+361 YKYMVKQ
-368 GSSSVTLTDYTS
+368 GSSSVTLIDYAS
-380 ESQKDITIPLNPSLD
+380 ESQSEITIPLNPTLD
-395 ASANAQEYYKRFHK
+395 ASGNAQEYYKRFHK

-415 LADQYLKE
+415 LAETYLKE
-423 DEMAA
+423 DELAA

-438 NAASDTEDL
+438 TSASSVEDL
-447 EAINEEIRA
+447 DAINEEIRA

-465 KAPNSNKNSNTNK
+465 KGSASAKNSNTNK

-500 AAKRANLNKGGKDKS
+500 AAKRANMNKGSKDKS

-539 IQNDQLTFHTASRR
+539 IQNEQLTFHTASRR

-604 SEGSKPGLLK
+604 SEDSKPGQLK

-648 REPHSK
+648 KEPSSK
-654 D
+654 DL

>member
-1 MAVLQKTGYK
+1 M
-11 SLTLDG
+11 TLDG

-23 ADELNTELEGKRVD
+23 ANELNTELEGKRVD
-37 KIYMPDRHTVICHI
+37 KIYMPDRHTVILHI

-56 YKKLLISIDP
+56 YRKLLISIDP
-66 GAPRICFAE
+66 GSPRICFAE
-75 NTVENPS
+75 NTAENPS

-96 GSRIERVSNPGYE
+96 GSRIESVTNPGYE

-114 TVSKNDELKDRKT
+114 TVSNTDELRDRKT
-127 YTLIVELMG
+127 YTLTVELMG

-143 VNETGKI
+143 INENGKI
-150 LDSAVHVDFS
+150 LDSAIHVDFS

-171 VYVYPPAQDKLD
+171 VYEYPPAQDKLSPDD
-183 AGKAL
+183 ALKMAEEGK
-188 EMAMSGTLPVM
+188 LPIM
-199 ESEQSRP
+199 ESELSRP
-206 VDKALVGSIKG
+206 VGKALVGSIRG
-217 LSPVLAG
+217 LSPVLAA
-224 YITDMADLDDRKTLA
+224 YITQKADIDDRKTLV
-239 MLSGEEK
+239 MLNEDQKK
-246 ARLLNEVKAFLS
+246 ALNSEVKAFLKS
-258 GIVSKKYRSYV
+258 VTEGTYTARIFY
-269 FFDENGEP
+269 DESGEP
-277 VNAAIADLKGYTR
+277 ADASIADLRGYTR
-290 SKAVSSV
+290 SRTVSSI
-297 SEAID
+297 SEAIY
-302 LCYQARDSRL
+302 LSYLARDSRL
-312 ELDKGRDRLNQ
+312 VMDMGRDRLNQ
-323 IIGSALARV
+323 IISNALARV
-332 IKKREI
+332 IKKREL
-338 HEQDLEEGKKADML
+338 HEQDLEEGRKAESYKHSADM
-352 KHYGDLILT
+352 ILT
-361 YKYMVGQ
+361 YKYMITQ
-368 GSSSVTLTDYTS
+368 GSTSVTLTDYTDDG
-380 ESQKDITIPLNPSLD
+380 QKDIVIDLNPTLD
-395 ASANAQEYYKRFHK
+395 ASGNAQEYYKRFHK
-409 AKRKME
+409 ANRKME
-415 LADQYLKE
+415 LAENYLKE
-423 DEMAA
+423 DELAA
-428 QYLRSLSAAV
+428 QYLRSLFAAV
-438 NAASDTEDL
+438 NAAASLEDL
-447 EAINEEIRA
+447 QAINEEIRF
-456 EISGDSGFR
+456 EIAGDNGFR
-465 KAPNSNKNSNTNK
+465 KNHSAKRNNNNS

-500 AAKRANLNKGGKDKS
+500 AAKRANAGKGSKDKS

-604 SEGSKPGLLK
+604 SEDSKPGMLK

-648 REPHSK
+648 KEPHSK
-654 D
+654 DL

>member
-1 MAVLQKTGYK
+1 M
-11 SLTLDG
+11 TLDG

-23 ADELNTELEGKRVD
+23 ANELNKELEGKRVD
-37 KIYMPDRHTVICHI
+37 KIYMPDRHTVILHI

-56 YKKLLISIDP
+56 YRKLLISIDP
-66 GAPRICFAE
+66 GSPRICFAE
-75 NTVENPS
+75 NTAENPS

-96 GSRIERVSNPGYE
+96 GSRIESVTNPGYE
-109 RIIEI
+109 RIVEI
-114 TVSKNDELKDRKT
+114 TVSNTDELRDRKS
-127 YTLIVELMG
+127 YTLTVELMG

-143 VNETGKI
+143 INENGKI
-150 LDSAVHVDFS
+150 LDSAIHVDFS

-171 VYVYPPAQDKLD
+171 VYEYPPAQDKLSPDD
-183 AGKAL
+183 ALKMAEEGK
-188 EMAMSGTLPVM
+188 LPIM
-199 ESEQSRP
+199 ESELSRP
-206 VDKALVGSIKG
+206 IEKALVGSIKG
-217 LSPVLAG
+217 LSPVLAA
-224 YITDMADLDDRKTLA
+224 YITQKADIDDRKTLA
-239 MLSGEEK
+239 MLTEDQK
-246 ARLLNEVKAFLS
+246 RALNSEVKAFLKS
-258 GIVSKKYRSYV
+258 VTEGTYTARIFY
-269 FFDENGEP
+269 DESGEP
-277 VNAAIADLKGYTR
+277 ADASIADLSGYTK
-290 SKAVSSV
+290 SKTVSSI
-297 SEAID
+297 SEAIY
-302 LCYQARDSRL
+302 LSYLARDSRL
-312 ELDKGRDRLNQ
+312 VMDIGRDRLNQ
-323 IIGSALARV
+323 IISNALARV
-332 IKKREI
+332 IKKREL
-338 HEQDLEEGKKADML
+338 HEQDLEEGRKAESYKHSADM
-352 KHYGDLILT
+352 ILT
-361 YKYMVGQ
+361 YKYMITQ
-368 GSSSVTLTDYTS
+368 GSTSVTLTDYTDDG
-380 ESQKDITIPLNPSLD
+380 QKDIVIDLNPTLD
-395 ASANAQEYYKRFHK
+395 ASGNAQEYYKRFHK

-415 LADQYLKE
+415 LAENYLKE
-423 DEMAA
+423 DELAA
-428 QYLRSLSAAV
+428 QYLRSLFAAV
-438 NAASDTEDL
+438 NAATSLEDL
-447 EAINEEIRA
+447 QAINEEIRS
-456 EISGDSGFR
+456 EIAGDNGFR
-465 KAPNSNKNSNTNK
+465 KNHSAKKNNNNS

-500 AAKRANLNKGGKDKS
+500 AAKRANAGKGSKDKS

-604 SEGSKPGLLK
+604 SEDSKPGMLK

-648 REPHSK
+648 KEPHSK
-654 D
+654 DL

>member
-1 MAVLQKTGYK
+1 M
-11 SLTLDG
+11 TLDG

-23 ADELNTELEGKRVD
+23 ANELHRELEGKRVD
-37 KIYMPDRHTVICHI
+37 KIYMPDKHTVILHI
-51 RFTGG
+51 RSTGG

-66 GAPRICFAE
+66 GSPRICFAE
-75 NTVENPS
+75 NTLENPS
-82 IPPSFCMLLRKYLA
+82 VPPSFCMLLRKYLA
-96 GSRIERVSNPGYE
+96 GSRIESVKNPGYE

-114 TVSKNDELKDRKT
+114 TVSKYDELKDRKT
-127 YTLIVELMG
+127 YTLTAELMG

-143 VNETGKI
+143 INENGRI
-150 LDSAVHVDFS
+150 LDSAIHVDFS

-171 VYVYPPAQDKLD
+171 IYEYPPAQDKIKPE
-183 AGKAL
+183 KAL
-188 EMAMSGTLPVM
+188 EMTENGSLPIL
-199 ESEQSRP
+199 ETELTRP
-206 VDKALVGSIKG
+206 IAKALVGSVLG
-217 LSPVLAG
+217 LSPVLAA
-224 YITDMADLDDRKTLA
+224 YITDKADIDDRKTLA
-239 MLSGEEK
+239 MFTPEERT
-246 ARLLNEVKAFLS
+246 RLIAVLNAFLAS
-258 GIVSKKYRSYV
+258 ITGDTYTPCVFYGDTNEPEDASIV
-269 FFDENGEP
+269 E
-277 VNAAIADLKGYTR
+277 LKGF
-290 SKAVSSV
+290 SKTKHVSSI

-302 LCYQARDSRL
+302 ICYQARDSRL
-312 ELDKGRDRLNQ
+312 VLDKGRDRLNQ

-338 HEQDLEEGKKADML
+338 HEQDLEEGRKADFL
-352 KHYGDLILT
+352 KHSGDLILT
-361 YKYMVGQ
+361 YKYMIKQ
-368 GSSSVTLTDYTS
+368 GDKSVTLTDYSS
-380 ESQKDITIPLNPSLD
+380 EPQKDITITLNPTLD
-395 ASANAQEYYKRFHK
+395 ASANAQEYYRRFHK

-415 LADQYLKE
+415 LAENYLKE

-428 QYLRSLSAAV
+428 QYLRSLIAAV
-438 NAASDTEDL
+438 NAASSTEDL
-447 EAINEEIRA
+447 QAINDEIRA

-465 KAPNSNKNSNTNK
+465 KSGTTDKNTNAGK

-500 AAKRANLNKGGKDKS
+500 AAKRANMGKNKDKN
-515 KERALPCR
+515 KERSLPLR

-539 IQNDQLTFHTASRR
+539 IQNEQLTFHTASRR

-559 KGLPGTHVILKT
+559 KGLPGTHVILRT

-604 SEGSKPGLLK
+604 SEDSKPGLLK

-648 REPHSK
+648 KEPSSK
-654 D
+654 DL

>member
-1 MAVLQKTGYK
+1 M
-11 SLTLDG
+11 TLDG

-23 ADELNTELEGKRVD
+23 ANELNKELEGKRVD
-37 KIYMPDRHTVICHI
+37 KIYMPDRHTVILHI

-56 YKKLLISIDP
+56 YRKLLISIDP
-66 GAPRICFAE
+66 GSPRICFAE
-75 NTVENPS
+75 NTAENPS

-96 GSRIERVSNPGYE
+96 GSRIESVTNPGYE
-109 RIIEI
+109 RIVEI
-114 TVSKNDELKDRKT
+114 TVSNTDELRDRKS
-127 YTLIVELMG
+127 YTLTVELMG

-143 VNETGKI
+143 INENGKI
-150 LDSAVHVDFS
+150 LDSAIHVDFS

-171 VYVYPPAQDKLD
+171 VYEYPPAQDKLSPDD
-183 AGKAL
+183 ALK
-188 EMAMSGTLPVM
+188 MAEESKLPIM
-199 ESEQSRP
+199 ESELSRP
-206 VDKALVGSIKG
+206 IEKALVGSIKG
-217 LSPVLAG
+217 LSPVLAA
-224 YITDMADLDDRKTLA
+224 YITQKADIDDRKTLV
-239 MLSGEEK
+239 MLTEDQKK
-246 ARLLNEVKAFLS
+246 ALNSEVKAFLKS
-258 GIVSKKYRSYV
+258 VTEGTYTARIFY
-269 FFDENGEP
+269 DESGEP
-277 VNAAIADLKGYTR
+277 ADASIADLSGYTK
-290 SKAVSSV
+290 SKTVSSI
-297 SEAID
+297 SEAIY
-302 LCYQARDSRL
+302 LSYLARDSRL
-312 ELDKGRDRLNQ
+312 VMDMGRDRLNQ
-323 IIGSALARV
+323 IISNALARV
-332 IKKREI
+332 IKKREL
-338 HEQDLEEGKKADML
+338 HEQDLEEGRKAESYKHSADM
-352 KHYGDLILT
+352 ILT
-361 YKYMVGQ
+361 YKYMITQ
-368 GSSSVTLTDYTS
+368 GSTSVTLTDYTDDG
-380 ESQKDITIPLNPSLD
+380 QKDIVIDLNPTLD
-395 ASANAQEYYKRFHK
+395 ASGNAQEYYKRFHK

-415 LADQYLKE
+415 LAENYLKE
-423 DEMAA
+423 DELAA
-428 QYLRSLSAAV
+428 QYLRSLFAAV
-438 NAASDTEDL
+438 NAATSLEDL
-447 EAINEEIRA
+447 QAINEEIRS
-456 EISGDSGFR
+456 EIAGDNGFR
-465 KAPNSNKNSNTNK
+465 KNHSAKKNNNNS

-500 AAKRANLNKGGKDKS
+500 AAKRANAGKGNKDKS

-604 SEGSKPGLLK
+604 SEDSKPGMLK

-648 REPHSK
+648 KEPHSK
-654 D
+654 DL

>member
-1 MAVLQKTGYK
+1 M
-11 SLTLDG
+11 TLDG

-23 ADELNTELEGKRVD
+23 ANELNTELEGKRVD
-37 KIYMPDRHTVICHI
+37 KIYMPDKHTVILHI

-75 NTVENPS
+75 DTVDNPS

-96 GSRIERVSNPGYE
+96 GSRIESVTNPGYE

-114 TVSKNDELKDRKT
+114 TVSKYDELKDRKT
-127 YTLIVELMG
+127 YTLTIELMG
-136 RFSNLVL
+136 RFSNIVL
-143 VNETGKI
+143 INEGGKI
-150 LDSAVHVDFS
+150 LDSAIHVDFS

-171 VYVYPPAQDKLD
+171 VYEYPPAQDKLTPD
-183 AGKAL
+183 KAL
-188 EMAMSGTLPVM
+188 EISESGSLPIM
-199 ESEQSRP
+199 ESELSRP
-206 VDKALVGSIKG
+206 IEKALVGSIKG
-217 LSPVLAG
+217 LSPVLASF
-224 YITDMADLDDRKTLA
+224 ISDKADIDDRKTLS
-239 MLSGEEK
+239 MLNDSDK
-246 ARLLNEVKAFLS
+246 DRLNNVVTGFLRS
-258 GIVSKKYRSYV
+258 VTDGTYKSYV
-269 FFDENGEP
+269 FYDSNGDPEDASI
-277 VNAAIADLKGYTR
+277 VELRGFAKT
-290 SKAVSSV
+290 KEVSSI

-302 LCYQARDSRL
+302 LCYQARDSKL
-312 ELDKGRDRLNQ
+312 ILDKGRDRLSQ

-338 HEQDLEEGKKADML
+338 HEQDFEEGQKADLL

-361 YKYMVGQ
+361 YKYMISQGQ
-368 GSSSVTLTDYTS
+368 ASVTLTDYTT
-380 ESQKDITIPLNPSLD
+380 ESQNDITIPLNPTLD
-395 ASANAQEYYKRFHK
+395 ASGNAQEYYKRFHK

-415 LADQYLKE
+415 LAENYLKE
-423 DEMAA
+423 DELAA

-438 NAASDTEDL
+438 TAASSIEDL
-447 EAINEEIRA
+447 DAINEEIKS

-465 KAPNSNKNSNTNK
+465 KGSASKARTQGA

-500 AAKRANLNKGGKDKS
+500 AAKRANMGKAKNQN

-523 RYMTS
+523 RYITS

-539 IQNDQLTFHTASRR
+539 IQNEQLTFHTASRR

-559 KGLPGTHVILKT
+559 KGLPGTHVILRT

-604 SEGSKPGLLK
+604 SEDSKPGQLK

-648 REPHSK
+648 KEPSSK
-654 D
+654 DL

>member
-1 MAVLQKTGYK
+1 M
-11 SLTLDG
+11 TLDG

-23 ADELNTELEGKRVD
+23 ANELNTELEGKRVD
-37 KIYMPDRHTVICHI
+37 KIYMPDKHTVILHI

-75 NTVENPS
+75 DTVDNPS

-96 GSRIERVSNPGYE
+96 GSRIESVTNPGYE

-114 TVSKNDELKDRKT
+114 TVSKYDELKDRKT
-127 YTLIVELMG
+127 YTLTIELMG
-136 RFSNLVL
+136 RFSNIVL
-143 VNETGKI
+143 INEGGKI
-150 LDSAVHVDFS
+150 LDSAIHVDFS

-171 VYVYPPAQDKLD
+171 VYEYPPAQDKLTPD
-183 AGKAL
+183 KAL
-188 EMAMSGTLPVM
+188 EISESGSLPIM
-199 ESEQSRP
+199 ESELSRP
-206 VDKALVGSIKG
+206 IEKALVGSIKG
-217 LSPVLAG
+217 LSPVLASF
-224 YITDMADLDDRKTLA
+224 ISDKADIDDRKTLS
-239 MLSGEEK
+239 M
-246 ARLLNEVKAFLS
+246 LNESDKDRLNKVVTGFLRS
-258 GIVSKKYRSYV
+258 VTDGTYKSYV
-269 FFDENGEP
+269 FYDQNGDPEDASI
-277 VNAAIADLKGYTR
+277 VELRGYAKTNE
-290 SKAVSSV
+290 VSTI

-302 LCYQARDSRL
+302 LCYQARDSKL
-312 ELDKGRDRLNQ
+312 ILDKGRDRLSQ

-338 HEQDLEEGKKADML
+338 HEQDFEEGQKADLL

-361 YKYMVGQ
+361 YKYMISQGQ
-368 GSSSVTLTDYTS
+368 SSVTLTDYTT
-380 ESQKDITIPLNPSLD
+380 ESQNDITIPLNPTLD
-395 ASANAQEYYKRFHK
+395 ASGNAQEYYKRFHK

-415 LADQYLKE
+415 LAENYLKE
-423 DEMAA
+423 DELAA

-438 NAASDTEDL
+438 TAASSIEDL
-447 EAINEEIRA
+447 DAINEEIKS
-456 EISGDSGFR
+456 EISGDFGFR
-465 KAPNSNKNSNTNK
+465 KGSASKARTQGA

-500 AAKRANLNKGGKDKS
+500 AAKRANMGKAKNQN

-523 RYMTS
+523 RYITS

-539 IQNDQLTFHTASRR
+539 IQNEQLTFHTASRR

-559 KGLPGTHVILKT
+559 KGLPGTHVILRT

-604 SEGSKPGLLK
+604 SEDSKPGQLK

-648 REPHSK
+648 KEPSSK
-654 D
+654 DL

>member
-1 MAVLQKTGYK
+1 M
-11 SLTLDG
+11 TLDG

-23 ADELNTELEGKRVD
+23 ANELNTELEGKRVD
-37 KIYMPDRHTVICHI
+37 KIYMPDKHTVILHI

-75 NTVENPS
+75 DTVDNPS

-96 GSRIERVSNPGYE
+96 GSRIESVTNPGYE

-114 TVSKNDELKDRKT
+114 TVSKYDELKDRKT
-127 YTLIVELMG
+127 YTLTIELMG
-136 RFSNLVL
+136 RFSNIVL
-143 VNETGKI
+143 INEGGKI
-150 LDSAVHVDFS
+150 LDSAIHVDFS

-171 VYVYPPAQDKLD
+171 VYEYPPAQDKLTPD
-183 AGKAL
+183 KAL
-188 EMAMSGTLPVM
+188 EISESGSLPIM
-199 ESEQSRP
+199 ESELSRP
-206 VDKALVGSIKG
+206 IEKALVGSIKG
-217 LSPVLAG
+217 LSPVLASF
-224 YITDMADLDDRKTLA
+224 ISDKADIDDRKTLS
-239 MLSGEEK
+239 MLNDSDKE
-246 ARLLNEVKAFLS
+246 RLNNVVAGFLRS
-258 GIVSKKYRSYV
+258 VTDGTYKSYV
-269 FFDENGEP
+269 FYDSNGDPEDASI
-277 VNAAIADLKGYTR
+277 VELRGFAKT
-290 SKAVSSV
+290 KEVSTI

-302 LCYQARDSRL
+302 LCYQARDSKL
-312 ELDKGRDRLNQ
+312 ILDKGRDRLSQ

-338 HEQDLEEGKKADML
+338 HEQDFEEGQKADLL

-361 YKYMVGQ
+361 YKYMISQGQ
-368 GSSSVTLTDYTS
+368 ASVTLTDYTT
-380 ESQKDITIPLNPSLD
+380 ESQNDITIPLNPTLD
-395 ASANAQEYYKRFHK
+395 ASGNAQEYYKRFHK

-415 LADQYLKE
+415 LAENYLKE
-423 DEMAA
+423 DELAA

-438 NAASDTEDL
+438 TAASSVEDL
-447 EAINEEIRA
+447 DAINEEIKS

-465 KAPNSNKNSNTNK
+465 KGSASKARTQGT

-500 AAKRANLNKGGKDKS
+500 AAKRANMGKAKNQN

-523 RYMTS
+523 RYITS

-539 IQNDQLTFHTASRR
+539 IQNEQLTFHTASRR

-559 KGLPGTHVILKT
+559 KGLPGTHVILRT

-604 SEGSKPGLLK
+604 SEDSKPGQLK

-648 REPHSK
+648 KEPSSK
-654 D
+654 DL